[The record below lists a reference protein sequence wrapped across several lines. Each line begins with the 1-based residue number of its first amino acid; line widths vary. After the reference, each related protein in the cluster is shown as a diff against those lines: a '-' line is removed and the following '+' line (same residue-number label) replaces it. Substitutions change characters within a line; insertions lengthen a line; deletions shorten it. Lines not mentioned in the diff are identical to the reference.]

1 VATVSAFK
9 TIEGIVDKLA
19 AKGCWI
25 PCSERLPE
33 KHESVIFTT
42 KDGIVEAGWYDTEKN
57 WCVNEGYFP
66 DAFEFIAW
74 MPLPEPYKERN
85 EE

>member
-1 VATVSAFK
+1 
-9 TIEGIVDKLA
+9 
-19 AKGCWI
+19 
-25 PCSERLPE
+25 LPE